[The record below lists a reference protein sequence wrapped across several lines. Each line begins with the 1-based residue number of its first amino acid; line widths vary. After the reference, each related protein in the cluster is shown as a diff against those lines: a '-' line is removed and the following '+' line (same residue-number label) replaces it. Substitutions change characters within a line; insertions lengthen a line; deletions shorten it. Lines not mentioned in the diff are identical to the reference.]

1 MAYLQSIDIEAK
13 EVLQFLT
20 LSIYIISQNN
30 LGEVIAAWY
39 ALWCHVLVRKT
50 IKTKHEDRG
59 KTRTSFNF

>member
-1 MAYLQSIDIEAK
+1 MITWTLTTFNSVMAYLQSIDIEAK

-39 ALWCHVLVRKT
+39 AL
-50 IKTKHEDRG
+50 
-59 KTRTSFNF
+59 